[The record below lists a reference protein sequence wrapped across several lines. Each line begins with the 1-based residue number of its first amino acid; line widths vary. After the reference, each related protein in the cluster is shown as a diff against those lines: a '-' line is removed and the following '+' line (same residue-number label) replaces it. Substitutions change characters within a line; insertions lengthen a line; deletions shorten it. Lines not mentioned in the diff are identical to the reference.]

1 MGLLFRAISLY
12 EQITFFLNYFFDITE
27 ILCCF
32 IISHIIFKFMEKTPK
47 VHGFVCF
54 RKDKLSILY
63 DDLTDAIKENNT
75 KSVWELSKVIT
86 RQHFAEREE

>member
-1 MGLLFRAISLY
+1 
-12 EQITFFLNYFFDITE
+12 
-27 ILCCF
+27 
-32 IISHIIFKFMEKTPK
+32 MEKTPK

-54 RKDKLSILY
+54 RKDKLSMLY

-86 RQHFAEREE
+86 RQHFSEREEDF